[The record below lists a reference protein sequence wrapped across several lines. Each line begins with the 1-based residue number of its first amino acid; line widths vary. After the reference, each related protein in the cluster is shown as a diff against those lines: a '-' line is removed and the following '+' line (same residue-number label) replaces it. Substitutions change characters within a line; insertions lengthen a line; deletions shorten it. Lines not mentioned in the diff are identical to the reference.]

1 MDSTIHGVLT
11 YFRIKYMRLNTLIHL
26 VEATQATQVKNPD
39 IELLEKLAHEHLETL
54 KLLAKNRNHK
64 TD

>member
-1 MDSTIHGVLT
+1 M
-11 YFRIKYMRLNTLIHL
+11 

-54 KLLAKNRNHK
+54 KLLAKNRNNK
-64 TD
+64 TG